1 MGNSIATAGYTFV
14 VEESKEVSGEDLGLL
29 QEKLLQLNWGVQHP
43 ASGPMR
49 LKVWVDG
56 DEVVKVDPDIGYVLR
71 L

>member
-1 MGNSIATAGYTFV
+1 MGNSIAASGYTFV
-14 VEESKEVSGEDLGLL
+14 LEERKEVSGEDLGLL

-56 DEVVKVDPDIGYVLR
+56 DEVVKVDPDIG
-71 L
+71 